1 MFCVVGL
8 IVMSF
13 PDVVFRIMGF
23 MIFSFFVYGMNVV
36 SLFVSSWGIYLIV
49 LIFVCLLSCDF
60 VKLLNLLCFM
70 VTDAP

>member
-8 IVMSF
+8 IVMRF

-23 MIFSFFVYGMNVV
+23 MISSFFVYGMNVV